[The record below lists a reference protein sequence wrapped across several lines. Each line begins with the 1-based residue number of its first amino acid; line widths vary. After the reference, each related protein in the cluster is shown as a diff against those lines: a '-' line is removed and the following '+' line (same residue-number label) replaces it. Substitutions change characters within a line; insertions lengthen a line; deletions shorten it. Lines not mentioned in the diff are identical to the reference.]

1 SPPRAVRCSTWRRR
15 AVWRR
20 ERLRCLRCGAASA
33 ARARSRR
40 DYPRLTEIDPSSEV
54 ARGGSPPRRGE
65 GGGAGGVGV
74 GGGPAHPARRTAL
87 SPRGK
92 ESSSWDDAL
101 ALVERAAASAP
112 ASAAPW
118 SLAAT
123 IHRARGRTGLAC
135 DASAKALERHSRDAF
150 AFASLSSR
158 CADQLLFTAR
168 FEPLLRK
175 TRALLPAGLAEEPE
189 RLFRWA
195 DALSFE
201 ADA

>member
-1 SPPRAVRCSTWRRR
+1 MSETRPGHVRDTL
-15 AVWRR
+15 V
-20 ERLRCLRCGAASA
+20 
-33 ARARSRR
+33 
-40 DYPRLTEIDPSSEV
+40 
-54 ARGGSPPRRGE
+54 
-65 GGGAGGVGV
+65 
-74 GGGPAHPARRTAL
+74 
-87 SPRGK
+87 
-92 ESSSWDDAL
+92 DD
-101 ALVERAAASAP
+101 
-112 ASAAPW
+112 
-118 SLAAT
+118 
-123 IHRARGRTGLAC
+123 RTGLAC